1 LRGYFRIEDD
11 ATEASAGNLTKKHN
25 DDVQEDGAL

>member
-11 ATEASAGNLTKKHN
+11 ATEASAVNLIKKNN